1 MRKISKITL
10 ENFRGYL
17 GIKEIDFNNSNNEPA
32 DFVCIYGKNGF
43 GKTSLFDGFEWFF
56 TGEIYLL
63 GEELKDNVSRYKGNV
78 LKNKYACDS
87 DRAGIGIVYSDGSK
101 GHRTVVKKHNSINDY
116 GKGRGS
122 GEYKDLLNK
131 KQILPHSK
139 IDSFVYANSPENM
152 FTEWGNFWDPDNKQR
167 NLFKSIFKVY
177 KEITD
182 KTKECDEQ
190 LRELLNDLSTL
201 NIEMRVEEFN
211 LLIGEYNEMVIRGSE
226 KIEPL
231 KYVDNK
237 KIDFDIIL
245 AIEKKVEPL
254 TSYISSCKYIS
265 EQCHYLEKYYNHYK
279 QYEKN
284 EEELYYRKKR
294 WKSIIKKCE
303 EKSELLEK
311 KEKLSFK
318 TNVMLKTRDDLLKL
332 FDEKW
337 FDKYCAYIELK
348 TKYAKISANIQ
359 NSELKKKNLFN
370 KVEII
375 NDEIYSLTINL
386 RVLGEHYIK
395 WKASFQELLIQE
407 KSILDVDKKNELY
420 KKKEDNKNK
429 IKLYKDV
436 QRYLSKASGG
446 DYLKFVDSLG
456 KEEKLKYH
464 GIVQFYDGLKKV
476 KAVVTNCKNS
486 ENELKSKYQNM
497 KSDVDSLDELLT
509 LAKREILKKNL
520 DTCPICKSEFTNVEE
535 LLQRIDFSIQREM
548 LETIKT
554 KWDICKDNLKKAEED
569 YEKACNEIKEK
580 LESMIYTTQ
589 QKIIDCENEI
599 KKCNDELQ
607 EKEKRLNEIEDK
619 KADLRIEI
627 CRNTGADSID
637 LSESCIDTVY
647 QKKVTEIKVK
657 IEEYNKKIND
667 EKKEI
672 NKLIKDIETE
682 NKALEELE
690 KSKND
695 FLGDENNQKKLEVLE
710 QRKLFSYSDFLS
722 VINEYNNEIKTNISK
737 LRTVEELLK
746 QYKIYRSQNVDNY
759 TLHLKNLDSKSEEW
773 IDTYKEYK
781 NNVFKKNVIALKT
794 VIKFKNELDSKIDL
808 AQKKLQILNRCLHD
822 YTIKE
827 TIKNYNCL
835 IADKIK
841 KQKERDFESCKAK
854 IAEQILSSAKKQLEN
869 HIKNVFGGI
878 TISHIYEKIEPHK
891 RFKKLEYQIGFND
904 NEKPELYVKVLNN
917 EEEGVTPELFFSSAQ
932 LNTVALSV
940 FLGGALSSTDPQIK
954 TIFIDDPIGH
964 FDDLNVLSFIDVLRT
979 IVSETDWQIIISTHE
994 ENFYDIMKVK
1004 LNPEYYN
1011 SKFLVFEDEGTVVE
1025 DTRK

>member
-63 GEELKDNVSRYKGNV
+63 AEELKDNVSRYKGNI
-78 LKNKYACDS
+78 LKNKYACAS
-87 DRAGIGIVYSDGSK
+87 DRAGIGIVYSDGTK
-101 GHRTVVKKHNSINDY
+101 GHRTVVKKQNSINDY

-139 IDSFVYANSPENM
+139 IDSFVYANSPESM
-152 FTEWGNFWDPDNKQR
+152 FNEWGNFWDPDKKQR
-167 NLFKSIFKVY
+167 NLFKSIFNVY
-177 KEITD
+177 KEIND
-182 KTKECDEQ
+182 KTKKCEEQ
-190 LRELLNDLSTL
+190 LRQLLNDLSTL
-201 NIEMRVEEFN
+201 NIEIRVEEFN
-211 LLIGEYNEMVIRGSE
+211 LLISEYNEMVIRGSE
-226 KIEPL
+226 KLQQL

-254 TSYISSCKYIS
+254 TSYISSRKYIS
-265 EQCHYLEKYYNHYK
+265 EQCDYLKKYYNHYK

-294 WKSIIKKCE
+294 WRSIIKKCE

-311 KEKLSFK
+311 KKTLSFK
-318 TNVMLKTRDDLLKL
+318 TNAILKTRDDLLKL

-348 TKYAKISANIQ
+348 TKYAKISADIQ
-359 NSELKKKNLFN
+359 NNELKKKKLSNTIEL
-370 KVEII
+370 ISDDI
-375 NDEIYSLTINL
+375 DSLTINL

-395 WKASFQELLIQE
+395 WKAGFQELLIQE
-407 KSILDVDKKNELY
+407 KSIIRVDKQNELY
-420 KKKEDNKNK
+420 KKKKDNENK
-429 IKLYKDV
+429 IKLYKDE
-436 QRYLSKASGG
+436 QRYLAKASGG

-456 KEEKLKYH
+456 KEEILKYH
-464 GIVQFYDGLKKV
+464 GIVQFYDGLKKA
-476 KAVVTNCKNS
+476 KEVVTNCKNS
-486 ENELKSKYQNM
+486 ENKLKSKYQYM
-497 KSDVDSLDELLT
+497 KNDVDSLDELLT

-554 KWDICKDNLKKAEED
+554 QWDICKDNLKKAEED
-569 YEKACNEIKEK
+569 YEKACNDIKEK
-580 LESMIYTTQ
+580 LESMIYSTQ

-647 QKKVTEIKVK
+647 QRKVTEIKFK

-695 FLGDENNQKKLEVLE
+695 FLGDENNQKKLEILE

-773 IDTYKEYK
+773 VDTYKEYK
-781 NNVFKKNVIALKT
+781 NNVFKKKVIALKT
-794 VIKFKNELDSKIDL
+794 VIKFKNELDAKIDL

-841 KQKERDFESCKAK
+841 KEKERDFESCKAK
-854 IAEQILSSAKKQLEN
+854 IAEQILLSAQKKLED

-979 IVSETDWQIIISTHE
+979 IISETDWQIIISTHE